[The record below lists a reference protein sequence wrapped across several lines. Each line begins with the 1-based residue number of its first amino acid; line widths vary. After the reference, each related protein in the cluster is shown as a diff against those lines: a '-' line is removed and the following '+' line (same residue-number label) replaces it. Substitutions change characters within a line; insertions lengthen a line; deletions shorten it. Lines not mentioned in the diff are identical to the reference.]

1 MTDNLHFRLCD
12 HGAVLAS
19 RRRGREV
26 AEHLRELA
34 DDQVDVILD
43 FDGVEAST
51 PPFLQELLDA
61 VQGVIGRDPD
71 WGRLVVAAN
80 LNEDIA
86 ETLALVLER
95 RKTTLAYRVGD
106 QVELLKAA
114 PHLAETL
121 REAQK
126 LRSFTVNDLAEQLD
140 LKPTAVHQRLRA
152 LLASGAVAREDG
164 EAHHGRGHRY
174 RAATS
179 EAPALELAAR

>member
-1 MTDNLHFRLCD
+1 MVQNLHFRLGD
-12 HGAVLAS
+12 HGVVLAS
-19 RRRGREV
+19 RRRGRDV
-26 AEHLRELA
+26 AEHLRELG
-34 DDQVDVILD
+34 DEPTDIILD
-43 FDGVEAST
+43 FQGVEAST

-61 VQGVIGRDPD
+61 VQAIIGRDPD
-71 WGRLVVAAN
+71 WGRLVIAAN

-95 RKTTLAYRVGD
+95 RKATLAYRVGD

-126 LRSFTVNDLAEQLD
+126 LKSFTVNDLAEQLD

-152 LLASGAVAREDG
+152 LLASGAVAREEGD
-164 EAHHGRGHRY
+164 AHHGRSHRY
-174 RAATS
+174 RAVTND
-179 EAPALELAAR
+179 APALELTTA